1 MPTPERTTTISKQRA
16 RSQADKDLRRTHLIA
31 AAKHLFANASFEAVT
46 VAQVAEHA
54 GVAKGT
60 AYIYF
65 ANKET
70 LFLELVRAELSD
82 WLTDL
87 TAKLRRLRSADPAT
101 AVPRLLARGVCE
113 RPTLRRLLVLLHS
126 VIEPSIDEASARE
139 FKLFLHALLMQA
151 GTAIAA
157 KLPGLSPQDAAT
169 LVLQMHALVISVTQL
184 ADPPPVIAKVMA
196 ADPNLQS
203 MCIDFESFMGATLAT
218 LVRGTLLKP

>member
-1 MPTPERTTTISKQRA
+1 MPNSAKPSISKQRA
-16 RSQADKDLRRTHLIA
+16 RSQADKDLRRTHLVA
-31 AAKHLFANASFEAVT
+31 AARHLFASASFEAVT
-46 VAQVAEHA
+46 IARVAERA

-82 WLTDL
+82 WLLEL
-87 TAKLRRLRSADPAT
+87 TRKLTRLRHADASL
-101 AVPRLLARGVCE
+101 AVPRLLAQSVTE

-126 VIEPSIDEASARE
+126 VIEPNIDEASARE
-139 FKLFLHALLMQA
+139 FKLFLHALLTQS

-157 KLPGLSPQDAAT
+157 RLPGLSVPDAAT
-169 LVLQMHALVISVTQL
+169 LVLQLHALVISVTQL

-196 ADPNLQS
+196 ADPTLQS
-203 MCIDFESFMGATLAT
+203 MCIDFESFMTATLTT
-218 LVRGTLLKP
+218 LVRGTLTRP